1 MSFQIGAFQSE
12 YEPKITKQMLDNFP
26 YQLVQTSAS
35 GASKNKNDK
44 KSESNASN
52 DENVVTQVKP
62 LKQAFYQI
70 WRAIR

>member
-1 MSFQIGAFQSE
+1 MTSFQIGAFQTE

-35 GASKNKNDK
+35 GAKNKSDK
-44 KSESNASN
+44 KAESNASN

-62 LKQAFYQI
+62 LKQI
-70 WRAIR
+70 ILPGK